1 MEDRLGPGRSIPRQ
15 GLLGLGPSAWRH
27 QAGQDDLTGNSS
39 NSRLSALI
47 PRAKT
52 PPASSALHH
61 VYTWQPLQMVISP
74 PPTPHLRPPVRLPT
88 TRLLAFH
95 LVPQQPGPT
104 RQSPAPPGLSSSQ
117 LLPGLEP
124 TGGRPGCP
132 GAIASCCRPCT
143 GWPGGPTT
151 PHPVKRS
158 THPRHTHS
166 VLSSLAT
173 PPLLVLTPGPL
184 LLPGP
189 FSCPV
194 LSDLKAWAARGSP

>member
-1 MEDRLGPGRSIPRQ
+1 MAKLQTYQSQVESPGSCHR
-15 GLLGLGPSAWRH
+15 
-27 QAGQDDLTGNSS
+27 DLNAFKESVGRRDCKQMFPTGNSMEIDTPWRRLTKRKPRKHDES
-39 NSRLSALI
+39 CSLQQSSR
-47 PRAKT
+47 R
-52 PPASSALHH
+52 
-61 VYTWQPLQMVISP
+61 QG
-74 PPTPHLRPPVRLPT
+74 
-88 TRLLAFH
+88 AFH